1 LAERLQ
7 LSPAQPMRVLVFTV
21 GLLECRACKIF
32 PTVWRGEWRHII
44 MMNIMFFD
52 GVETQERSEIK
63 DHGISDKVMYFSAL
77 RKEI

>member
-1 LAERLQ
+1 
-7 LSPAQPMRVLVFTV
+7 
-21 GLLECRACKIF
+21 
-32 PTVWRGEWRHII
+32 

-77 RKEI
+77 RKEIYCALEPLKVQSVKFARDPAL

>member
-1 LAERLQ
+1 
-7 LSPAQPMRVLVFTV
+7 
-21 GLLECRACKIF
+21 
-32 PTVWRGEWRHII
+32 

-52 GVETQERSEIK
+52 GVETQKRSEIK